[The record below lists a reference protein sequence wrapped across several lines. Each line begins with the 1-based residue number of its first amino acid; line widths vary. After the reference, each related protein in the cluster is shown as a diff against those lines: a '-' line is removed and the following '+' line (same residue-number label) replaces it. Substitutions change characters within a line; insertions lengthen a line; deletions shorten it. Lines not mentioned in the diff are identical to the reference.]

1 MDYLNCPTSPTSPTR
16 LSPSP
21 FVAAQ
26 VDRPYPRLVPVVG
39 PRLGLLRNG
48 GHGMPRDPRRMASR
62 TLVDL
67 VDEI

>member
-1 MDYLNCPTSPTSPTR
+1 MDYLT
-16 LSPSP
+16 

-48 GHGMPRDPRRMASR
+48 GHGMPRGDPRRMASR